1 MRGSCMDQ
9 PQASGAIAI
18 QPGEVRD
25 RMSQQEP
32 PRRGAGD
39 PSPYTREE
47 MDYILAGIGTR
58 RRAFSATLAGAV
70 DGAGDWLRRHWL
82 ACVNGAVATYV
93 GLAYLTP
100 VLFSVGADGPA
111 SAIFRAYRV
120 VCDELPT
127 HSLYVGGYQAC
138 LCARCTA
145 IYTSMLLVGLALAV
159 LRRTRVIH
167 GLRWWMWG
175 IAMTPMALD
184 GFTQLFGLR
193 ESNVWLRLLTGAIFG
208 IATAAFTL
216 PQLEA
221 AARMES
227 TPAPAAAPPR
237 R

>member
-1 MRGSCMDQ
+1 
-9 PQASGAIAI
+9 
-18 QPGEVRD
+18 
-25 RMSQQEP
+25 MSQQEP
-32 PRRGAGD
+32 PRRGAGNT
-39 PSPYTREE
+39 PPYTREE
-47 MDYILAGIGTR
+47 MDYILNGIGTR
-58 RRAFSATLAGAV
+58 RRAFSAALAGAV

-82 ACVNGAVATYV
+82 ACVNGALAAYV

-111 SAIFRAYRV
+111 STIFRAYRV

-138 LCARCTA
+138 LCERCTA

-159 LRRTRVIH
+159 VRRTRVVQ

-193 ESNVWLRLLTGAIFG
+193 ESNLWLRVLTGAIFG

-227 TPAPAAAPPR
+227 APAVSPAR